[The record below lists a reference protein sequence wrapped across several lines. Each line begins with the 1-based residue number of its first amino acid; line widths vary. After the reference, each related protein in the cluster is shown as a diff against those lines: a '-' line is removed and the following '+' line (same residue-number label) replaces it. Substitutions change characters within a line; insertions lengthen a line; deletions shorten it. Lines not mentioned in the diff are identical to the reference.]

1 MLTLL
6 EALLLEEELLDATE
20 EFEVLLLELPAGADV
35 EEVLLLELLTGAD
48 VEDVLLLELPAGA
61 DEVLDAVTDTTTVD
75 VLLEGV
81 AELEAFTV
89 DWMVLVTVE
98 DTLAVAVAVTV
109 TASIIKA
116 SSETRLSS

>member
-6 EALLLEEELLDATE
+6 DTLLLEKELLDATE
-20 EFEVLLLELPAGADV
+20 ECEVLLLELAADADVEEVLLLELPAGADV
-35 EEVLLLELLTGAD
+35 EEVLLLEL
-48 VEDVLLLELPAGA
+48 PAGA
-61 DEVLDAVTDTTTVD
+61 EEVLDAVTDTTTVD

-81 AELEAFTV
+81 AELEGFTV
-89 DWMVLVTVE
+89 DLMVLVTVE

-116 SSETRLSS
+116 SSETTLSS